1 MVLVFIALLYTKHC
15 LVVRVY
21 WPANLFI
28 ITSRIYGIAQYAK
41 AGTKVNRRVQNLR
54 PTPSEQLHQFWYR
67 LKYITTSTQG
77 VDVHNLV

>member
-1 MVLVFIALLYTKHC
+1 MQ
-15 LVVRVY
+15 
-21 WPANLFI
+21 
-28 ITSRIYGIAQYAK
+28 QYAK

-54 PTPSEQLHQFWYR
+54 PTPSEQLHRFWYR